1 MFTLYAINEG
11 TPLSRDSEGQQHPV
25 ADDANVNPRFP
36 SPEVLAQVIDRTQ
49 QLLGG
54 SAASSLS
61 VCHLS
66 LLVMFCIFSF
76 AILIN
81 PEILCLGVDG
91 GTLSGFVVFCIFP
104 PSDYGFLFVLF
115 LSPVD

>member
-1 MFTLYAINEG
+1 MFILYAINEG

-54 SAASSLS
+54 SAASALS

-76 AILIN
+76 ANIN
-81 PEILCLGVDG
+81 QPENALPWSRWWYLVWFSC
-91 GTLSGFVVFCIFP
+91 
-104 PSDYGFLFVLF
+104 VLH
-115 LSPVD
+115 LSPL